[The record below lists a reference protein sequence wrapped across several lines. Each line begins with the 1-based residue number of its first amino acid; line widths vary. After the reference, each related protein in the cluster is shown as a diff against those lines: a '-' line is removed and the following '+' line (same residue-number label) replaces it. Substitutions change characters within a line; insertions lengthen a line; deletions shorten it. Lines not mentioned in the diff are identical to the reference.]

1 MIDYLRLKRETYSF
15 TLKEWCL
22 LPFMLVPLLAYR
34 RSSYRDRLEKD
45 VDRFWSVHY
54 GCLSANYDK
63 AIVRELVNCIEFR
76 NLFFFRCGRI
86 GRLLSHISLFFFRKQ
101 QLLSFGVARERLGGS
116 FYPTWILYSD
126 YGTKYWG

>member
-1 MIDYLRLKRETYSF
+1 MKDSLLQTRVAFSL

-22 LPFMLVPLLAYR
+22 MPFMLVPLLAYR

-54 GCLSANYDK
+54 GCLPVNYDK

-86 GRLLSHISLFFFRKQ
+86 GRILSYISLFFFRKQ
-101 QLLSFGVARERLGGS
+101 LLLSFGVARERLGGVFLS
-116 FYPTWILYSD
+116 NTDIVR
-126 YGTKYWG
+126 